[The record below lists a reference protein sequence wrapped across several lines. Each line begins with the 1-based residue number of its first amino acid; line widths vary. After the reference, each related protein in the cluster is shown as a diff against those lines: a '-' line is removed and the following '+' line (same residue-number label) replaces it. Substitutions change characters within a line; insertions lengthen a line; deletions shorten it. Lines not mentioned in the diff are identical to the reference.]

1 VTTIRA
7 EFIYDCTP
15 CFVHSCVSRPSRSTG
30 KERDAESN
38 LDYFGARHYSSTM
51 ARWMTP
57 DPSGLTYA
65 NPGDPQSFNLYS
77 YVANHPL
84 TEVDLNGLSWWDT
97 PCDSSRAADTATSLG
112 TGLKNVF
119 SHLFGCPG
127 GPSSPDDSAPWG
139 AGIPAQGGIARN
151 PNFLVTSHFVDVA
164 PSNPT
169 CSVLVKCR
177 GIEYKHLGLL
187 GAEHCDARATD
198 SSGVTHSLSG
208 GPDGDP
214 LNSTLNAWD
223 TPNPTIQFTGWTVYN
238 NPNSCTLAAC
248 VINST
253 NQYHNSPGHPQYNGV
268 SGPNSNTW
276 LKGTFS
282 GCGATL
288 PINTLGGIW

>member
-1 VTTIRA
+1 MNRYGYVLNNPTG
-7 EFIYDCTP
+7 FI
-15 CFVHSCVSRPSRSTG
+15 
-30 KERDAESN
+30 
-38 LDYFGARHYSSTM
+38 
-51 ARWMTP
+51 
-57 DPSGLTYA
+57 DPSGLFTLPDPPATDPSACDDSFCDAGGGGGVGNAGGGGGGGETTPA
-65 NPGDPQSFNLYS
+65 NPGNPFTFKVNVIGTLITNFALQRTLL
-77 YVANHPL
+77 L
-84 TEVDLNGLSWWDT
+84 TIPFDL
-97 PCDSSRAADTATSLG
+97 LG
-112 TGLKNVF
+112 NIG
-119 SHLFGCPG
+119 
-127 GPSSPDDSAPWG
+127 
-139 AGIPAQGGIARN
+139 GGIG
-151 PNFLVTSHFVDVA
+151 A

-223 TPNPTIQFTGWTVYN
+223 TPNPTIPFTGWTVYN